1 MDAGQQQGSLLATT
15 GLVLSVLPWII
26 VVAALFY
33 GAIDIRPESDEA
45 LKQFLRHQ
53 ARVVVS
59 LVSIASCLVGAAI
72 WISGLSFE
80 RARLRSLITLCSCM
94 AFIVTGIYVYVQNSL
109 HAL

>member
-59 LVSIASCLVGAAI
+59 LVSIAACFVGAAI
-72 WISGLSFE
+72 WIFGLLFE
-80 RARLRSLITLCSCM
+80 RAPLRSLFMLCSCIP
-94 AFIVTGIYVYVQNSL
+94 FTVTGVYVYV
-109 HAL
+109 

>member
-15 GLVLSVLPWII
+15 GLVLSILPWII

-53 ARVVVS
+53 AHVVVS

-94 AFIVTGIYVYVQNSL
+94 AFIVTGLYVYVQNNL
-109 HAL
+109 RAL